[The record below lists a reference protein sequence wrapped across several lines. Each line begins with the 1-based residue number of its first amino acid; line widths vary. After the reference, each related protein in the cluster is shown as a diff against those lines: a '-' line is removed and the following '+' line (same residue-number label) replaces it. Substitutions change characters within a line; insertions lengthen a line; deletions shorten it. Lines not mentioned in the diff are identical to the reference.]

1 METAKRHIIYLLI
14 SIIFAFSNLCAQTPL
29 LDSLKQQLATMP
41 DDTNKLNLLEQIGTE
56 SSSPDSVIK
65 YSNIMEQLAVKL
77 DNSKMLARAY
87 NQKAWA
93 NYCTRDYVTAYMY
106 DIQSIDILQQI
117 DSKYDLATVYMNH
130 ATTLEAINDDIKAID
145 YYKLS
150 LDIFTELKDTSAI
163 CMALSYLGGVC
174 ISNYMFTSAYN
185 YINQVID
192 IATQYGDTNNIADGY
207 MNMGLLIMR
216 QFESNHSAD
225 YSQLNTA
232 INYLLKAYDIMTNHN
247 VNFVYT
253 MQLYPKISDAYLK
266 KATHKNCTNK
276 KQALDSCLIFID
288 EGLRRGIEYG
298 YDFSE
303 FQLNITKVRHLIA
316 YKKLEEALTLLKSVD
331 ENILNTTDDYDS
343 YLIYINECYIDY
355 YQALGNYKKALE
367 YSQKQYDNFRQQS
380 VKNIQVKLTQTQ
392 MQTEFDLQLRQRNKE
407 EFERELM
414 HRARESRQFMLLIFF
429 SIAFIALMIFA
440 IIIHIGSLKR
450 KQLNEQLN
458 LQNEELEANQEHI
471 LEQTK
476 IISKANKDITASIRY
491 AKHIQEVAMPSNE
504 YIKSLFPDSM
514 VFFRPRDIVSGDF
527 YWVAQLG
534 KYKAIAV
541 VDCTGHGVPGAFMSM
556 LGISILNDKFSTL
569 DTDSPTF
576 TAAHVLNI
584 VRDTLRQSL
593 RQRSDDYTNQDGMD
607 MAFCILDTETNRL
620 QYAGAFRP
628 LLLIRHCDIFQYEA
642 DRMPIS
648 SYMNSE
654 KPFTNNTIEIKQ
666 GDVIYMYTD
675 GITDQFGGQQSSKF
689 SARRLRDL
697 LLESHQ
703 LPFEQQQK
711 IYERE
716 IDNWMKPERSEDN
729 RAQTDDMLLVGIR
742 F

>member
-1 METAKRHIIYLLI
+1 
-14 SIIFAFSNLCAQTPL
+14 
-29 LDSLKQQLATMP
+29 
-41 DDTNKLNLLEQIGTE
+41 
-56 SSSPDSVIK
+56 
-65 YSNIMEQLAVKL
+65 
-77 DNSKMLARAY
+77 
-87 NQKAWA
+87 
-93 NYCTRDYVTAYMY
+93 
-106 DIQSIDILQQI
+106 
-117 DSKYDLATVYMNH
+117 
-130 ATTLEAINDDIKAID
+130 
-145 YYKLS
+145 
-150 LDIFTELKDTSAI
+150 
-163 CMALSYLGGVC
+163 
-174 ISNYMFTSAYN
+174 
-185 YINQVID
+185 
-192 IATQYGDTNNIADGY
+192 
-207 MNMGLLIMR
+207 
-216 QFESNHSAD
+216 
-225 YSQLNTA
+225 
-232 INYLLKAYDIMTNHN
+232 
-247 VNFVYT
+247 
-253 MQLYPKISDAYLK
+253 
-266 KATHKNCTNK
+266 
-276 KQALDSCLIFID
+276 
-288 EGLRRGIEYG
+288 
-298 YDFSE
+298 
-303 FQLNITKVRHLIA
+303 
-316 YKKLEEALTLLKSVD
+316 
-331 ENILNTTDDYDS
+331 
-343 YLIYINECYIDY
+343 
-355 YQALGNYKKALE
+355 
-367 YSQKQYDNFRQQS
+367 
-380 VKNIQVKLTQTQ
+380 